1 MKIVDSLKIA
11 FSRRTRILSRSTGYT
26 VGDLTI
32 SAMPFGRTVFLSM
45 VELLTDLTNDVTFR
59 LTAGERER
67 FLYFNAFFKQ
77 KGEYILNKIYT
88 DGFVVIGA
96 SKFGFRLLNTN
107 ESTTVS
113 TGSETIIKS
122 LDPELE
128 VYVMKSQTYESF
140 GVSDLCLCAPYV
152 TYLDNILNASST
164 ASERL
169 GLLAIMTPKATNSM
183 PVPAV
188 LTEDQ
193 KKELEQD
200 LQREYGALRKQ
211 NSLLIL
217 PREMNVQTLSLAS
230 MDLKVTEKVKI
241 AILAIAGKIKIP
253 ANQVPLIDAMSSKSL
268 SNGGELREGD
278 FNKYQT
284 FERLLNKTF
293 IRFAEELRLQVD
305 YSIYNK
311 PLRQQ

>member
-1 MKIVDSLKIA
+1 MKILDNLKIA
-11 FSRRTRILSRSTGYT
+11 LSRRTKVLARSGGYT

-32 SAMPFGRTVFLSM
+32 SALPFGRTLFLSM
-45 VELLTDLTNDVTFR
+45 VELLTDLINDVTFT
-59 LTAGERER
+59 LKYGDKER

-88 DGFVVIGA
+88 DGYVVIGIN
-96 SKFGFRLLNTN
+96 SLGFRLLDAN
-107 ESTTVS
+107 EYTTVS
-113 TGSETIIKS
+113 AENETIVRPK
-122 LDPELE
+122 DPNTEA
-128 VYVMKSQTYESF
+128 YVMKSQTFESF
-140 GVSDLCLCAPYV
+140 NVSDLFLCSPYV
-152 TYLDNILNASST
+152 KYLDNILNASST

-169 GLLAIMTPKATNSM
+169 GLLAIMSPKSTNSM

-188 LTEDQ
+188 LTEEQ
-193 KKELEQD
+193 KKDLENEIQK
-200 LQREYGALRKQ
+200 EYGSLKKQ
-211 NSLLIL
+211 SSLLIL

-230 MDLKVTEKVKI
+230 MDLKVSEKVKI
-241 AILAIAGKIKIP
+241 AILAIAGKIKVP

-305 YSIYNK
+305 YTIYNK
-311 PLRQQ
+311 PLRIK